1 MLVEGSPCPDSWIV
15 HLSSCYYYEDSEY
28 KEWSMAE
35 DYCQE
40 YGAHLLTIE
49 TMEENTF
56 VTSTCESNQDIF
68 VQFMINAL
76 TILLCQ

>member
-1 MLVEGSPCPDSWIV
+1 
-15 HLSSCYYYEDSEY
+15 
-28 KEWSMAE
+28 MAE

-56 VTSTCESNQDIF
+56 VTSTCESKYLCTVYDPCSHNFTLSIS
-68 VQFMINAL
+68 
-76 TILLCQ
+76 ILKLKLSQTGLDLNLDLFCFITKELVHSKD